1 MTRAG
6 VAGELIAL
14 LWDNSIVKLSER
26 GQRPVSSLGQRR
38 HPSSESRVSQPESE
52 NLGGLSQGPVSAHLA
67 ATGPSQFIN
76 KTFSDVSGAETFC
89 FETLFVHSPELTQLS
104 LSTVTTQKTRN
115 CFNVTFILSQ
125 EKLQCNAMNTFHCS
139 LSLEKN
145 TISRPVIFSVE

>member
-38 HPSSESRVSQPESE
+38 HPSESRVSQPESE

-125 EKLQCNAMNTFHCS
+125 ERLQCNAMNTFHCS

-145 TISRPVIFSVE
+145 MISRPVIFSVE